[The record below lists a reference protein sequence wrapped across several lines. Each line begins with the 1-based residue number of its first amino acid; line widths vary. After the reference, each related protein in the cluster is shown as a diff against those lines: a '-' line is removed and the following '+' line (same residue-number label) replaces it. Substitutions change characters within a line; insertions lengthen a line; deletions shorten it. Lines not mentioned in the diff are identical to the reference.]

1 MCSYILSIMW
11 YETRNISLIFC
22 CFLWLNH
29 FRDYPSRLF
38 LLMISVVFS
47 QGWDSLRYLFF
58 AQRSVFTDKFQH
70 LYSWVMFHLEVV
82 IWTFHLFTRQRE
94 LERFCGN
101 LKSFLHCSWLLQNL
115 LQLVVIYIET
125 IDFLSRVLL
134 WHFLGTNFSSW
145 LTNLIIR
152 ETA

>member
-1 MCSYILSIMW
+1 MKL
-11 YETRNISLIFC
+11 ETSVWFFVAFYDWIISEIIPVGSFFWWLVL
-22 CFLWLNH
+22 CFL
-29 FRDYPSRLF
+29 RDGIHS
-38 LLMISVVFS
+38 
-47 QGWDSLRYLFF
+47 DTCFF